1 MQIATNI
8 KQIAFLGDH
17 LPRHCGIATF
27 TSDICDAMAAEF
39 PHCQCVVGAVN
50 DRPEG
55 YDYPARIRFEIDENE
70 LDSYRRAADFLNVNN
85 VEIISV
91 QHEFGIYG
99 GPAGGHLLALL
110 RDVHMPV
117 ITTLHTVLREPNP
130 DQQALMRQL
139 DQLSNRFIVMA
150 DRGKSFLEEVYGI
163 ASEKIDVIPHGIP
176 DLPFIDPNFN
186 KDQFG
191 VEGKTVL
198 LTFGLL
204 SPNKGIEHVIEGLP
218 AILEAYPN
226 VVYIILGATHP
237 NVMARE
243 GESYRLRLERLAQDR
258 GVASHVIFYNR
269 FVTLEEL
276 KEFIGAADIYITPY
290 LNESQ
295 ITSGTLAYTFGAGKA
310 VISTPYWH
318 ARELLAEDRGILVP
332 FADPKAIAEGVK
344 RFLSDPVLMTATR
357 KKAWKLGRKM
367 IWPVVAARYMESFE
381 RARASL
387 SAPPRKAF
395 AARTL
400 DNRPYELP
408 PLKLD
413 HLFRMTDNTGIF
425 QHAIFNVPN
434 FAEGYCTDDNARAF
448 ILTLLLEETT
458 SLAVQHQVECLASVY
473 LAFLWHAFDQETGR
487 FRNFM
492 SHQRQWLERTG
503 SEDSHAR
510 ALWAT
515 GTALGRSKNEGHRNL
530 CALLFQRG
538 LPTVENFTSPR
549 AWAFALLAIQE
560 YLRAFSGDRNANQLR
575 EVLTNRLVELFHI
588 NSSEGWMW
596 FEPVATY
603 DNARLSQALILSG
616 YWTSRGDVVQ
626 IGLQS
631 LRWLVEQQKADG
643 DHFAP
648 IGSNGFWIRH
658 NECAR
663 FDQQPLEA
671 YAMIAA
677 CVEAYSLTGD
687 LIWQRAARRCFEWFL
702 GRNDLGESLYDSST
716 GGCRDAL
723 HPDRVNQNQGAESSL
738 AFHLA
743 LAEMTRAEAVLAR
756 EIKRSATN

>member
-27 TSDICDAMAAEF
+27 TSDICDAIATEF
-39 PHCQCVVGAVN
+39 PQCQCVVGAVN

-99 GPAGGHLLALL
+99 GPAGSHLLALL

-130 DQQALMRQL
+130 DQQALMKQL

-150 DRGKSFLEEVYGI
+150 DRGKSFLQEIYGI

-176 DLPFIDPNFN
+176 DMPFIDPNFN

-204 SPNKGIEHVIEGLP
+204 SPNKGIEHVIEALP

-243 GESYRLRLERLAQDR
+243 GESYRLRLERLAEDR
-258 GVASHVIFYNR
+258 DVASHVIFYNR

-318 ARELLAEDRGILVP
+318 AKELLAEDRGILVP

-357 KKAWKLGRKM
+357 KKAWKLGREM
-367 IWPVVAARYMESFE
+367 IWPVVAERHMESFE

-387 SAPPRKAF
+387 SVPPRKAF

-448 ILTLLLEETT
+448 ILTLLLEEIT
-458 SLAVQHQVECLASVY
+458 SLATQQQFERLASVY

-492 SHQRQWLERTG
+492 SHQRQWLERKG

-549 AWAFALLAIQE
+549 AWAFTLLAIQE

-575 EVLTNRLVELFHI
+575 EVLTNRLVELFRT
-588 NSSEGWMW
+588 NSSEDWVW

-616 YWTSRGDVVQ
+616 YWTSRGDVVE
-626 IGLQS
+626 IGLRS
-631 LRWLVEQQKADG
+631 LRWLVERQKANG

-648 IGSNGFWIRH
+648 IGSNGFWTRG

-702 GRNDLGESLYDSST
+702 GRNDLGESLYDSGT

-723 HPDRVNQNQGAESSL
+723 HSDRVNQNQGAESSL

-756 EIKRSATN
+756 EIKGSGTT

>member
-1 MQIATNI
+1 MQVANI

-17 LPRHCGIATF
+17 LPRQCGIATF
-27 TSDICDAMAAEF
+27 TSDICDAIATEF
-39 PHCQCVVGAVN
+39 PECQCVVGAVN

-55 YDYPARIRFEIDENE
+55 YDYPARIRFEIDEKE

-85 VEIISV
+85 VEIILV

-99 GPAGGHLLALL
+99 GPAGSHLLALL

-117 ITTLHTVLREPNP
+117 VTALHTVLREPNP

-139 DQLSNRFIVMA
+139 DELSSRFIVMA
-150 DRGKSFLEEVYGI
+150 ERGKSFLQEIYGV
-163 ASEKIDVIPHGIP
+163 APEKVDVIPHGIP
-176 DLPFIDPNFN
+176 DIPFIDPSFN

-204 SPNKGIEHVIEGLP
+204 SPNKGIEHVIDALP
-218 AILEAYPN
+218 SILQQHPN

-237 NVMARE
+237 NVIARE
-243 GESYRLRLERLAQDR
+243 GESYRLRLERLAEDR

-318 ARELLAEDRGILVP
+318 AQDLLADDRGILVP
-332 FADPKAIAEGVK
+332 FANPNAIAEGVK

-357 KKAWKLGRKM
+357 KRAWKLGREM
-367 IWPVVAARYMESFE
+367 IWPVVAKLHMESFE

-387 SAPPRKAF
+387 SVRPRQAF

-413 HLFRMTDNTGIF
+413 HLFQMTDNTGIF

-458 SLAVQHQVECLASVY
+458 SLATQREFERLASTY
-473 LAFLWHAFDQETGR
+473 LAFLWNAFDQETCR

-492 SHQRQWLERTG
+492 NHQRRWLERAG

-510 ALWAT
+510 ALWAA

-549 AWAFALLAIQE
+549 AWAFALLAIHE

-575 EVLTNRLVELFHI
+575 EILTNRLVELFRS
-588 NSSEGWMW
+588 NSSKDWMW

-603 DNARLSQALILSG
+603 DNARLSQAVILTG
-616 YWTSRGDVVQ
+616 YWTSRGDVVE
-626 IGLQS
+626 IGLRS
-631 LRWLVEQQKADG
+631 LRWLVEQQMADG
-643 DHFAP
+643 DHFTP
-648 IGSNGFWIRH
+648 IGSNGFWTRG

-677 CVEAYSLTGD
+677 CVEAYSLTGE

-723 HPDRVNQNQGAESSL
+723 HSDRVNQNQGAESSL

-756 EIKRSATN
+756 EVKRSGAT

>member
-27 TSDICDAMAAEF
+27 TSDICDAIATEF
-39 PHCQCVVGAVN
+39 PQCQCVVGAVN

-85 VEIISV
+85 VEIVLV

-99 GPAGGHLLALL
+99 GPAGSHLLALL

-130 DQQALMRQL
+130 DQRALMKQL

-150 DRGKSFLEEVYGI
+150 DRGKIFLEEIYGI
-163 ASEKIDVIPHGIP
+163 AAEKVDVIPHGIP
-176 DLPFIDPNFN
+176 DMPFIDPNFN

-204 SPNKGIEHVIEGLP
+204 SPNKGIENVIEALP
-218 AILEAYPN
+218 AILEAHPN

-243 GESYRLRLERLAQDR
+243 GESYRLRLERLAEDR
-258 GVASHVIFYNR
+258 DVASHVIFYNR

-318 ARELLAEDRGILVP
+318 AKELLAEDRGILVP

-344 RFLSDPVLMTATR
+344 RFLSDPIRMTATR
-357 KKAWKLGRKM
+357 KKAWKLGRGM
-367 IWPVVAARYMESFE
+367 IWPVVAKRHMESFE
-381 RARASL
+381 HARASL
-387 SAPPRKAF
+387 SVPPRKAF

-458 SLAVQHQVECLASVY
+458 SVATQQQFERLASIY
-473 LAFLWHAFDQETGR
+473 LAFLWHAFDQESGR

-515 GTALGRSKNEGHRNL
+515 GTALGRSKDEGHRNL

-538 LPTVENFTSPR
+538 LPTVESFTSPR

-560 YLRAFSGDRNANQLR
+560 YLRAFSGDRNANHLR
-575 EVLTNRLVELFHI
+575 EVLTNRLVELFRA
-588 NSSEGWMW
+588 NSSEDWVW

-616 YWTSRGDVVQ
+616 YWTSRGDVVE
-626 IGLQS
+626 IGLRS
-631 LRWLVEQQKADG
+631 LRWLVERQKANG

-648 IGSNGFWIRH
+648 IGSNGFWTRG

-687 LIWQRAARRCFEWFL
+687 LIWQRAARRCFEWYL

-756 EIKRSATN
+756 ETKRSGTT